1 MLATPDSGS
10 ILDIIGNSTRR
21 RILAVLS
28 QEPMYFNQLS
38 KEIGIGQQS
47 ILRHMRVLED
57 SGIITSYAE
66 RSDLGAPDRK
76 YYKLN
81 SAFSLT
87 ISISEDTFGIK
98 NRSIVESRYGG
109 SKKFY
114 KEFDSTPA
122 ETGNA
127 LIHMQST
134 LMRVE
139 KEISDLELCLND
151 LRALKQLILGR
162 LHRIGRETFE
172 GYLEREVLYD
182 IIEHR
187 GVARKE
193 KISGR
198 RKSIRRRRSVHEIAD
213 TLNENEYHIEASLAK
228 IRNKLEKNSAELLL
242 GNLHSQ

>member
-1 MLATPDSGS
+1 MLATLDSGL
-10 ILDIIGNSTRR
+10 ILDVIGNSTRR

-38 KEIGIGQQS
+38 KEIRIGQQS
-47 ILRHMRVLED
+47 ILRHMKVLED
-57 SGIITSYAE
+57 SGLIASYAE

-87 ISISEDTFGIK
+87 VSISEDTFGIE
-98 NRSIVESRYGG
+98 NQPIVESRYGG

-114 KEFDSTPA
+114 KEFDSTPD

-127 LIHMQST
+127 LVHMQSN

-139 KEISDLELCLND
+139 KEISELESRLND
-151 LRALKQLILGR
+151 LRALKQLILR
-162 LHRIGRETFE
+162 KLHRIGRDTFE

-187 GVARKE
+187 GVGRKE

-198 RKSIRRRRSVHEIAD
+198 RKSIRRQRSVHEIAD
-213 TLNENEYHIEASLAK
+213 TLNENEYHIKASLAK

-242 GNLHSQ
+242 GNLQRQ